1 MIKDYS
7 EVLFAKAPIAMSVQK
22 CIRNNLGEIIDYELV
37 SINEAFIE
45 CFKSDRTTILHQ
57 KLSELVMLPLEARTT
72 LISAFMAAL
81 SVEGGD
87 IFFVIFQST
96 KKEIMIH
103 PFLLDQEYS
112 ACLYQIPK
120 EMEFV
125 TDEIRVNEFVSLN
138 LTILSVLDASGRFY
152 KINDKFEK
160 VLGYSE
166 EEIRGE
172 KIENFFRILDSEE
185 ETEQQEIKYGQKTVT
200 VYTTQFLCKDGSY
213 RYLELNFQKGRG
225 NYIYTS
231 AKDVTET
238 KKMSEKLMKIAIK
251 DELTGLKNRHYLDMT
266 IEEEMEKRD
275 RQNECLSMAILDI
288 DLFKNVNDTWGHP
301 IGDVILKQ
309 VAQTA
314 KDIMGKEQIV
324 IRFGGEEFV
333 IIMKKMCK
341 EEAVF
346 KAEQIRCAIEEMEH
360 PVVGKITVSLG
371 VAQRVH
377 SESFLNWYRRADKA
391 LYHAKKSGRNLV
403 ILAEDEAFYLLSEGY
418 LTWQKKWE
426 SGNQII
432 DAQHKKLLE
441 SANSLVEY
449 SLVENNE
456 VVLKKQI
463 NIIIQEISDHFL
475 SEEEIL
481 SDLGYQK
488 IESHR
493 QIHRRLME
501 KAYRLQEKYENGD
514 VVISAFFSFLIDD
527 VIFGHLEDTDAKF
540 FSYIAELKT
549 PLA

>member
-87 IFFVIFQST
+87 IFSVIFQST
-96 KKEIMIH
+96 KKEIMMH

-238 KKMSEKLMKIAIK
+238 KKLSEKLMKIAIK

>member
-87 IFFVIFQST
+87 IFSVIFQST
-96 KKEIMIH
+96 KKEIMMH

-238 KKMSEKLMKIAIK
+238 KKLSEKLMKIAIK

-377 SESFLNWYRRADKA
+377 SESFLNWYRR
-391 LYHAKKSGRNLV
+391 V
-403 ILAEDEAFYLLSEGY
+403 
-418 LTWQKKWE
+418 
-426 SGNQII
+426 
-432 DAQHKKLLE
+432 E